1 MQVTLVDAIVLAVA
15 GLIGGVAAGTAIKAQ
30 GSRTL
35 LNAIAGAIGG
45 VIGGLVLHVQIPAL
59 VNGAGQP
66 NTGASSADE
75 LAMRALA
82 GFIAGGL
89 LALIFSLLNLFK
101 DEHINK

>member
-15 GLIGGVAAGTAIKAQ
+15 GMIGGIAAGTAIRAQ
-30 GSRTL
+30 GFRTL
-35 LNAIAGAIGG
+35 FFAAVGAIGG
-45 VIGGLVLHVQIPAL
+45 VIGGLFLHAQIL

-66 NTGASSADE
+66 NIGASSADE
-75 LAMRALA
+75 WAMRALA

-89 LALIFSLLNLFK
+89 LALILSVLNLFK

>member
-35 LNAIAGAIGG
+35 LNAMAGAIGG
-45 VIGGLVLHVQIPAL
+45 VIGGLFLHAQIPAL
-59 VNGAGQP
+59 VNGGGQP

-89 LALIFSLLNLFK
+89 LALIFSLLSLFK